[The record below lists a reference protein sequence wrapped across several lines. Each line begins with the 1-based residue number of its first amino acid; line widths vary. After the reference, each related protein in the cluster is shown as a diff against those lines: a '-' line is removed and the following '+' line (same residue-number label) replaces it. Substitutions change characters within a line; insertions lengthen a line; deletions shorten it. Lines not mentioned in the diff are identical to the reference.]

1 MTSGGPWSYGEP
13 VTEYRVTVVIEQ
25 DEDGYVAF
33 SPELQGCYA
42 QGETWEEAMAM
53 IQDAIRLHLEDRAA
67 AGDPFVPSRMVGVVQ
82 VNVVV

>member
-1 MTSGGPWSYGEP
+1 M
-13 VTEYRVTVVIEQ
+13 TEYRVTVVIEQ
-25 DEDGYVAF
+25 DENGYAAF
-33 SPELQGCYA
+33 SPELQGCYE